1 LKTILISSALSLAI
15 GFTFGWLIKS
25 ASADL
30 DSFVPQ
36 TGQNTPT
43 PRPPAPTRTPD
54 APPERVLPERPS
66 SDGPTHAPPIGTAT
80 VPGEPTRAD
89 RAKWMRLIE
98 VLGLNPDQ
106 AKALEAAIAESL
118 PKLETGKSPEIS
130 YTEAGALLEKNILA
144 LLNADQR
151 KAFADM
157 QRRAMD
163 NRIELSAQQTY
174 MQELGEL
181 DLMPEQRALALDL
194 LRDRAKQLSAD
205 IPSSARLLLTGAFL
219 PVSER
224 NFSEDAIRLLRQLSP
239 QYSGDAALDKLAE
252 KRRVEA
258 EEKAQLFEEV
268 LTPAQLE
275 LYRSRLSQSA
285 EILDQIRSGE

>member
-1 LKTILISSALSLAI
+1 MKTILISSALSLAI

-25 ASADL
+25 ASTDL
-30 DSFVPQ
+30 ESFVPQ

-66 SDGPTHAPPIGTAT
+66 SVGPTHAPPIGTAT

-106 AKALEAAIAESL
+106 AKALEAAMAESL
-118 PKLETGKSPEIS
+118 PKLETEKSPEIS
-130 YTEAGALLEKNILA
+130 YMEAGSLLEKNILA
-144 LLNADQR
+144 LLDADQR

-205 IPSSARLLLTGAFL
+205 IPSSARLLLTGSFL

-258 EEKAQLFEEV
+258 EEKAKLFEEV
-268 LTPAQLE
+268 LTPAQFE
-275 LYRSRLSQSA
+275 LYRSRLSQST
-285 EILDQIRSGE
+285 EILDQLRSGE

>member
-15 GFTFGWLIKS
+15 GFTFGWLMKS

-43 PRPPAPTRTPD
+43 PRPPTPSPD
-54 APPERVLPERPS
+54 SPPMRVLPKRPS
-66 SDGPTHAPPIGTAT
+66 SVDPTHATPIGTAT
-80 VPGEPTRAD
+80 VPGEPTRVD

-98 VLGLNPDQ
+98 VLGLNPEQ
-106 AKALEAAIAESL
+106 AKALEAAMAESL
-118 PKLETGKSPEIS
+118 PNLETGKSPEIS
-130 YTEAGALLEKNILA
+130 YIEAGALLEKKILA
-144 LLNADQR
+144 ILDNDQR
-151 KAFADM
+151 KAFTDM

-163 NRIELSAQQTY
+163 SRIELSAQQTY

-205 IPSSARLLLTGAFL
+205 IPSSACLLLTGSFL

-224 NFSEDAIRLLRQLSP
+224 NFSEEAIRLLRQLSP

-252 KRRVEA
+252 KRRIEA

>member
-43 PRPPAPTRTPD
+43 PRPPGSAPDSPPARSRPGRPSLDTGPTKRTP
-54 APPERVLPERPS
+54 
-66 SDGPTHAPPIGTAT
+66 TGTAP
-80 VPGEPTRAD
+80 VPEAAKRAD

-98 VLGLNPDQ
+98 VLGLDGGQ
-106 AKALEAAIAESL
+106 AKALEAAMAEAM
-118 PKLETGKSPEIS
+118 PKSENGQSPEIA
-130 YTEAGALLEKNILA
+130 YLEAGARLEKNILA

-151 KAFADM
+151 KAFTDM
-157 QRRAMD
+157 QRRAAD

-174 MQELGEL
+174 SQELGEL
-181 DLMPEQRALALDL
+181 DLSPEQRGQALDL
-194 LRDRAKQLSAD
+194 LRSRADRNSAD
-205 IPSSARLLLTGAFL
+205 IPSSTRLLLTGSLL
-219 PVSER
+219 PIGDL

-239 QYSGDAALDKLAE
+239 QDSGDVTLDKLAE
-252 KRRVEA
+252 KRRAEA
-258 EEKAQLFEEV
+258 EEKAKLFEGV

-275 LYRSRLSQSA
+275 LYRSRLSQTPD
-285 EILDQIRSGE
+285 ILDQLRSGE

>member
-1 LKTILISSALSLAI
+1 MKTILISSALSLAI

-43 PRPPAPTRTPD
+43 PRPPAPAPD
-54 APPERVLPERPS
+54 SPTGRDRPDRPP
-66 SDGPTHAPPIGTAT
+66 SDGGPTKGNPIGTAT
-80 VPGEPTRAD
+80 VPEAAKRAD

-98 VLGLNPDQ
+98 VLGLNPEQ
-106 AKALEAAIAESL
+106 AKALEAAMAESL
-118 PKLETGKSPEIS
+118 PKSETGKSPEIA

-144 LLNADQR
+144 LLDADQR

-174 MQELGEL
+174 TQDLGEL
-181 DLMPEQRALALDL
+181 DLSPEQRAQALDL
-194 LRDRAKQLSAD
+194 LRGQAGQLSAD
-205 IPSSARLLLTGAFL
+205 IPPSTRLLLTGSFL
-219 PVSER
+219 PIGDV

-239 QYSGDAALDKLAE
+239 QDSGDITLDKLAE
-252 KRRVEA
+252 KRRAEA
-258 EEKAQLFEEV
+258 EEKAKLFEGV

-275 LYRSRLSQSA
+275 LYRSRLSQTPD
-285 EILDQIRSGE
+285 ILDQLRSGE